1 MLVRRRLAAIPEVE
15 VVQRQRRNRSCP
27 NYPVFPKAGPP
38 RFDDSGIAD
47 NLPRSMP
54 GAKPRETGPAVSGC
68 PQNNYNEKHEEE
80 MMKVVFQN
88 LPKFAL
94 ALGIT
99 ALMTACASQPTVPET
114 AEDAVAALEAGNV
127 VAANEE
133 GGEGDEEVVCRS
145 EIRTGTNFRRR
156 TCRTVAEWNA
166 RSAAQRAVVEQRAEN
181 ERDQEGVD
189 NANGGF

>member
-1 MLVRRRLAAIPEVE
+1 
-15 VVQRQRRNRSCP
+15 
-27 NYPVFPKAGPP
+27 
-38 RFDDSGIAD
+38 
-47 NLPRSMP
+47 
-54 GAKPRETGPAVSGC
+54 
-68 PQNNYNEKHEEE
+68 
-80 MMKVVFQN
+80 MKVELLRN

-99 ALMTACASQPTVPET
+99 ALMAACASQPTVPET

-127 VAANEE
+127 VAANQE
-133 GGEGDEEVVCRS
+133 GGEGDEEVVCRN

-156 TCRTVAEWNA
+156 VCRTVAEWNA
-166 RSAAQRAVVEQRAEN
+166 RSAAQREVVEQRAEN